1 METHQVAIEPRE
13 SITLESRLE
22 NIDIWQ
28 LADIVSNANDNDWE
42 KAALSLLFKKLE
54 QLEPERLKMFLDRQN
69 NLAVRKVC
77 VVILKRKGIAATL
90 NIGTLGRI
98 LNVGRRA
105 ARVIGKPLF

>member
-1 METHQVAIEPRE
+1 METPQAVTEPQE
-13 SITLESRLE
+13 SISLESRLQ
-22 NIDIWQ
+22 NVDIWQ

-42 KAALSLLFKKLE
+42 KAALSLLSKKLE
-54 QLEPERLKMFLDRQN
+54 QLDPKRLKMFLDRQN

-77 VVILKRKGIAATL
+77 VVILERKGIAATL

-105 ARVIGKPLF
+105 ARVIGRPLF